1 MARNI
6 TVIPARA
13 SRQNTAE
20 QLETQK
26 KKMAAYCRV
35 STDQLEQLS
44 SYEAQVAYYTAFI
57 NNHPDYVMAGIY
69 ADEGISGTNTKKREQ
84 FNKMIEDCKV
94 GKIDM
99 IITKSISRFARN
111 TLDTLNYVRTLKELG
126 IGVVFEKENINTL
139 DSKGEVLLTI
149 LSSLA
154 QDESRSI
161 SENSTWGIR
170 RRFEQGKVTVNHKKF
185 LGYDKDEEGNL
196 IIDEKQAKIVRRIY
210 KDYLDGKGPNR
221 IARELEE
228 EGITN
233 WNGKAKWY
241 ESSIRKMLSNEKYK
255 GDALLQKT
263 YTVDFL
269 SKKRAFNNGEIPQYY
284 VEDSH
289 PAIID
294 KVMWEAVQ
302 LEMER
307 RMIFAK
313 QHDQQRYDYASID
326 NQFAGRVICGCCG
339 NPYGRK
345 VWNSNDERLRRVIW
359 RCNSK
364 YKVKGRIGCDNKHI
378 DDEVLYKAFIEV
390 YNVIVENR
398 EQFLNKWK
406 EKLQDENALNRLV
419 AKRFINLFENTQK
432 INKFDSDIFYR
443 MVEKYTV
450 NKDEIVVCLLDKS
463 DFILSNEIE
472 NI

>member
-1 MARNI
+1 
-6 TVIPARA
+6 
-13 SRQNTAE
+13 
-20 QLETQK
+20 
-26 KKMAAYCRV
+26 MAAYCRV

-84 FNKMIEDCKV
+84 FNKMIEDCKA

-111 TLDTLNYVRTLKELG
+111 TLDTLNFVRSLKELG
-126 IGVVFEKENINTL
+126 IGVIFEKENINTL

-196 IIDEKQAKIVRRIY
+196 IINEKQAKIVRRIY
-210 KDYLDGKGPNR
+210 KDYLDGKGSNR

-228 EGITN
+228 EGIKG

-241 ESSIRKMLSNEKYK
+241 ESTIRGILTNEKYK

-269 SKKRAFNNGEIPQYY
+269 TKKRVDNNGEVPMYY
-284 VEDSH
+284 VEESH
-289 PAIID
+289 PAIIG
-294 KVMWEAVQ
+294 KEMWEAVQ

-307 RMIFAK
+307 RRVFAETYGVFK
-313 QHDQQRYDYASID
+313 LDYATLD
-326 NQFAGRVICGCCG
+326 NPFAGRVICGCCG
-339 NPYGRK
+339 TPFGRKTWHSTSEELRRK
-345 VWNSNDERLRRVIW
+345 VWICSNR
-359 RCNSK
+359 
-364 YKVKGRIGCDNKHI
+364 YKVKGEKGCNIKHI
-378 DDEVLYKAFIEV
+378 GDKVLYQTFI
-390 YNVIVENR
+390 NTFNAIIENKDYFM
-398 EQFLNKWK
+398 EKWK
-406 EKLQDENALNRLV
+406 DGLKSDNVLVRYKSKQFIKVIEKAEPIKEFDMD
-419 AKRFINLFENTQK
+419 LFFRIIEKMTVFEGEK
-432 INKFDSDIFYR
+432 IIVTLLDGTEI
-443 MVEKYTV
+443 
-450 NKDEIVVCLLDKS
+450 EIV
-463 DFILSNEIE
+463 IE
-472 NI
+472 